1 MCFLARIWDKRK
13 YTFTLMMSL
22 FISMTLVVMKLK
34 ELFLI
39 PQLQTEILGQLT
51 VSSQISRY
59 FDKNIGKII
68 SIFGLT

>member
-1 MCFLARIWDKRK
+1 
-13 YTFTLMMSL
+13 
-22 FISMTLVVMKLK
+22 MTLVVMKLK